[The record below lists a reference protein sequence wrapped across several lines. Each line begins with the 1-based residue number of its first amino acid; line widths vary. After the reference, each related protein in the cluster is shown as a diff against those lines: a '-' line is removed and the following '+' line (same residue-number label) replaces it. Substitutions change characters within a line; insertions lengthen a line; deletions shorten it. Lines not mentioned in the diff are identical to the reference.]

1 MKRIEMKECAC
12 FFCGGHEGVQ
22 GIARDDGAASVAIC
36 AVCREEL
43 ATAWA
48 SGVLAKSE
56 EEQTYSNETKRVM
69 IEAAAMTEETFEEKY
84 LSDTIDR
91 VVFEYVR
98 GYGQTELDGNAMGL
112 LSIMTEKVAEE
123 VEKHIEGLVEK
134 GLVYPVAGKPK
145 CFGADYPFAD
155 D

>member
-1 MKRIEMKECAC
+1 MRLIDAKDCAC
-12 FFCGGHEGVQ
+12 LFCGGKEDVQ
-22 GIARDDGAASVAIC
+22 IVARDDGAASVAIC
-36 AVCREEL
+36 TTCREEL

-48 SGVLAKSE
+48 SGVLVQSE
-56 EEQTYSNETKRVM
+56 DDQTYSDETKRVM
-69 IEAAAMTEETFEEKY
+69 AEAAAMTEEAFEENY

-98 GYGQTELDGNAMGL
+98 GYGQTELDGSAMGL
-112 LSIMTEKVAEE
+112 LSIMTEKGAEE
-123 VEKHIEGLVEK
+123 VAKHIEGLVEK
-134 GLVYPVAGKPK
+134 GLIYPVAGKPG